1 MKGSSP
7 GRRETG
13 ERPGRSAKEIIVDSL
28 LVLALMTVAGL
39 ASNVLPAAIAFLFS
53 LPISAEGYTDAG
65 EQALWLLF
73 AFSAML
79 VCAAAGFFA
88 ARLIGFRQADYRISN
103 KQERKPDPL
112 SAVLPVFLGAL
123 AHGAACLPF
132 VLNHLGN
139 LFFAG
144 PVQYIAR
151 FLGHGRH
158 ALFSADMFDF
168 PLPVKL
174 SALGI
179 YLVLFA
185 AAVLCG
191 ILWGFRR
198 RVEEVEWKESAARY
212 DERMRERESEKVW
225 SEKDAEA
232 AHAEEKS
239 AAEIPAEKPVRDK
252 LARETEA
259 FFRAL
264 DRGERIRAAFLILG
278 WFALVVGAW
287 YFWTVKT
294 GRELLSPYAAPFGL
308 FLIVPFRPFRLHEK
322 LTRPTY
328 YGEIASTESKTVV
341 SARFVGRGGG
351 SASTVRPRLLVRA
364 KTGGT
369 EEILFRAGTHLPY
382 YVGEKVFRLG
392 ALNYPVP
399 CSFDEDERI
408 LCPRCGM
415 ENIPG
420 DGIRCRQCRAK
431 LGRRR

>member
-1 MKGSSP
+1 MK
-7 GRRETG
+7 
-13 ERPGRSAKEIIVDSL
+13 
-28 LVLALMTVAGL
+28 
-39 ASNVLPAAIAFLFS
+39 
-53 LPISAEGYTDAG
+53 
-65 EQALWLLF
+65 
-73 AFSAML
+73 
-79 VCAAAGFFA
+79 
-88 ARLIGFRQADYRISN
+88 
-103 KQERKPDPL
+103 
-112 SAVLPVFLGAL
+112 
-123 AHGAACLPF
+123 
-132 VLNHLGN
+132 
-139 LFFAG
+139 
-144 PVQYIAR
+144 R
-151 FLGHGRH
+151 FEWI
-158 ALFSADMFDF
+158 
-168 PLPVKL
+168 KTIQ
-174 SALGI
+174 LGI
-179 YLVLFA
+179 YFLLTVIALVTIFRDDALYQTIA
-185 AAVLCG
+185 SDPHVRLLCG

-212 DERMRERESEKVW
+212 DERMRERESDKVW
-225 SEKDAEA
+225 SEKDADA

-264 DRGERIRAAFLILG
+264 DRGERIRAAFLI
-278 WFALVVGAW
+278 
-287 YFWTVKT
+287 
-294 GRELLSPYAAPFGL
+294 PFGL

-382 YVGEKVFRLG
+382 HVGEKVFRLG

-420 DGIRCRQCRAK
+420 GGVRCRQCRAK